1 MAEGLQ
7 ATLLLVAFLGLLALR
22 VPVAFSL
29 GLTAFGWFLAA
40 GVPPLTVVQKMAV
53 QMGNTT
59 LAAIPFFI
67 LCGEI
72 MSAGG
77 MARRLVDLAS
87 ACIGFVRGGL
97 AMVNILASML
107 FGGIS
112 GSSVADTSSLGSILI
127 PMMVRKGYH
136 RDYSVAVTVTSST
149 QGIVIPPSHN
159 AILYSLAAGG
169 AASVQDLFLAGY
181 LPGAAIAVS
190 LMGVAWWIARRRG
203 YPKEERV
210 PPARAAGILVGALPA
225 LATPAIIIVPIV
237 TGTLP
242 AHQAAGVAVL
252 WAALVSTFVYRGL
265 PLSEY
270 PRVLVATGRTSGMVM
285 ILIGTAAALGEAL
298 TYLHVPAHL
307 TAALTSLTDDRV
319 LLLLAINGL
328 LLALGLVMDMAP
340 LIVLLTPLLLPV
352 VVSLGMDPVQFGIV
366 LLVNLGI
373 GLLTPPVGA
382 TLFVGCAIGGISIG
396 EATRALVP
404 FWLALVAVLL
414 AVTFVA
420 GMTGWLPHLVETWGQ
435 G

>member
-1 MAEGLQ
+1 MAEGAQ
-7 ATLLLVAFLGLLALR
+7 ALLLLAAFLGLLVLR
-22 VPVAFSL
+22 VPVAFAL

-40 GVPPLTVVQKMAV
+40 GVPALTVVQTMSV

-67 LCGEI
+67 LCGEV
-72 MSAGG
+72 MGAGG

-87 ACIGFVRGGL
+87 ACLGFVRGGL

-169 AASVQDLFLAGY
+169 AASVQSLFLAGY
-181 LPGAAIAVS
+181 LPGLAIAAS
-190 LMGVAWWIARRRG
+190 LMGVAAWIARRRG
-203 YPKEERV
+203 YPREERV
-210 PPARAAGILVGALPA
+210 APRVAARILLGALPA
-225 LATPAIIIVPIV
+225 LATPGIIIVPIV
-237 TGTLP
+237 LGWIP
-242 AHQAAGVAVL
+242 AYQAAGVAVL
-252 WAALVSTFVYRGL
+252 WAALVSSFVYRSL
-265 PLSEY
+265 PLAAY
-270 PRVLVATGRTSGMVM
+270 PRVLRSTAGTSGMVM
-285 ILIGTAAALGEAL
+285 ILIGAAAALGEAL

-307 TAALTSLTDDRV
+307 AAALISLTDNRV

-328 LLALGLVMDMAP
+328 LLVLGLVMDMAP
-340 LIVLLTPLLLPV
+340 LIVLVTPLLLPV
-352 VVSLGMDPVQFGIV
+352 VVDLGMDPVQFGIV

-404 FWLALVAVLL
+404 FWMALVGVLL
-414 AVTFVA
+414 LVTFVPA
-420 GMTGWLPHLVETWGQ
+420 ITGWLPAVVAGWQ
-435 G
+435 R